1 MYKIIFY
8 ILTVILLILLLIFYN
23 FVFSNKWNKYETKNI
38 KLDELQTG
46 DIILTDFQNFNSFL
60 VTICFKEN
68 FMHPSIV
75 LREGDEV
82 YILDY
87 LAEKGLIKRSLAN
100 WYGSGE
106 KNINLYNKL
115 NCSEIEREKVTKHLN
130 YLYEK
135 LNLQLSE
142 GPPGFDL
149 SWKRFWWPEKS
160 YNKPIEFN
168 KMVCCELMAHFLMEA
183 GIIKKNRNISSFLP
197 RDYINMNGFTTAD
210 GFNYNQFNLINNLL
224 F

>member
-8 ILTVILLILLLIFYN
+8 ILTIILLIILLIFYN
-23 FVFSNKWNKYETKNI
+23 FVFSNKLNRYKTKNM
-38 KLDELQTG
+38 KVDELQTG

-75 LREGDEV
+75 LREDDKV

-87 LAEKGLIKRSLAN
+87 LSEKGLIKRSLAN
-100 WYGSGE
+100 WYGGGE
-106 KNINLYNKL
+106 KTINLYNKL
-115 NCSEIEREKVTKHLN
+115 NCSEEDRRKITKNLN
-130 YLYEK
+130 YLY
-135 LNLQLSE
+135 NSIQPRVTE

-149 SWKRFWWPEKS
+149 SWKRFWWPEKG
-160 YNKPIEFN
+160 YNKPIELK
-168 KMVCCELMAHFLMEA
+168 KMVCCEISAHLLMEA
-183 GIIKKNRNISSFLP
+183 SIVKKIRNISSFLP
-197 RDYINMNGFTTAD
+197 RDYINMTGFTTTD
-210 GFNYNQFNLINNLL
+210 GFDYSQYNLINNII